1 MSSGKKNSSYTVG
14 PVLLGF
20 FLFVVVGSGKKRAP
34 THTWHTQHPS
44 PSGSIVGVHQAKT
57 TPCPSSLSTNTV
69 VSVPFLFFPTAV
81 IGIINSATQA
91 PLVPPSGGGGQ

>member
-34 THTWHTQHPS
+34 TQSWHTQHPS